1 MASIIYHVRA
11 TNCGDQY
18 VLINSLGLIVPC
30 SWFFGSTFMQ
40 LSAYILSKQLELL
53 QNNYWCLNIHSVQNH
68 LSESCGLLLSIVL
81 LVSMKQTRQSVTDA
95 LLDSSRS
102 WHFPCTDIYL
112 RAYHHCPDHYHTSNA
127 VVTRKRKR
135 RPILCSCPEN
145 SELLV
150 HSD

>member
-68 LSESCGLLLSIVL
+68 LSESCGLLLAVILPASIYEANL
-81 LVSMKQTRQSVTDA
+81 SK
-95 LLDSSRS
+95 
-102 WHFPCTDIYL
+102 H
-112 RAYHHCPDHYHTSNA
+112 
-127 VVTRKRKR
+127 
-135 RPILCSCPEN
+135 
-145 SELLV
+145 
-150 HSD
+150 